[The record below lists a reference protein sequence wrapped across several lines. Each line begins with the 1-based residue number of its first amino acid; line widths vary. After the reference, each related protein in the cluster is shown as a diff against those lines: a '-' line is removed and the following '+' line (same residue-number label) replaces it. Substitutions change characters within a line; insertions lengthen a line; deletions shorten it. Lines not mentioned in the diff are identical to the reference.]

1 MKKLSQKITVIFSL
15 VLVIFF
21 VFIFVITNYQNT
33 NIATNL
39 TQSLSKE
46 IIKSR
51 AEQISTYLEGVK
63 TDLRKYVDASWLMQD
78 AAILEDW
85 GMIEYEFEDTL
96 KNNEERFYDVF
107 ITGKDKTGWSVIDGE
122 KDFSEKPFYKEIV
135 ESGKDF
141 YISDL
146 TKNDR
151 DEEGFY
157 VVLSLKDVQEGTQKL
172 LGSYGVFIKFDPI
185 ENILKEISIDGKG
198 FGTIINREGK
208 IMYKN
213 SEQKIDLNSKV
224 VDQIYKNN
232 YDLVYSGDKVLI
244 HGNINNTPNWK
255 LVLSIDKSILFNDVN
270 KLTNILVYTFLIAV
284 ILFIFIS
291 IVVSR
296 VISSP
301 LTVISKNIHEFKNG
315 YLQTNFLV
323 KSKDETGKI
332 ASELQDMG
340 KTLSKNIK
348 QIKIVSNDIKNN
360 SNEFHSIS
368 KTLKSNSTTI
378 TEESEKISETISE
391 FKNSIEEL
399 KENSYDIL
407 RSSDEL
413 ESFSK
418 DLKSY
423 SEKVGE
429 LSDKGEINLQ
439 ETFSMSQE
447 AVKEIK
453 ITSESVN
460 ELINHALEIENILN
474 TINTITEQTNLLSLN
489 ASIEAAR
496 AGEAGK
502 GFSVVAGEIRKLA
515 DQSKK
520 ATEEISN
527 ILKDVKDYS
536 KDSKQATEKSQKVI
550 QNSSN
555 NLEKAQKNFQEISSE
570 VKLLDDM
577 IAKMKD
583 ISISQND
590 KSISLK
596 EITEK
601 IYEETDYLKK
611 EIDRIHEISKEEK
624 NLSHK
629 INEDSAKLLEISEN
643 LKSITDIYKI

>member
-33 NIATNL
+33 SIATNL

-51 AEQISTYLEGVK
+51 AEQISTYLEGIK
-63 TDLRKYVDASWLMQD
+63 IDLRKYVDASWLMQD

-85 GMIEYEFEDTL
+85 GMIEYEFEETL

-107 ITGKDKTGWSVIDGE
+107 ITGKEKTGWSVVDGE

-157 VVLSLKDVQEGTQKL
+157 IVLSLKDVQEGTQKL

-198 FGTIINREGK
+198 SGTIINREGK

-213 SEQKIDLNSKV
+213 SEQKIDLNSKI

-232 YDLVYSGDKVLI
+232 HDLVYSEDKVLI

-255 LVLSIDKSILFNDVN
+255 LVLSIDKNILFNDVN
-270 KLTNILVYTFLIAV
+270 ELTDILIYTFLIAI
-284 ILFIFIS
+284 ILFIIISVIVSKFIS
-291 IVVSR
+291 A
-296 VISSP
+296 P
-301 LTVISKNIHEFKNG
+301 LTTISKNIHEFKNG
-315 YLQTNFLV
+315 NLKTNFLV

-332 ASELQDMG
+332 ATELQDMG
-340 KTLSKNIK
+340 KTLTENIKNIK
-348 QIKIVSNDIKNN
+348 IITTEIKNN
-360 SNEFHSIS
+360 SNDFHDISKSLKTNSSTITQESESIS
-368 KTLKSNSTTI
+368 K
-378 TEESEKISETISE
+378 KILE
-391 FKNSIEEL
+391 FKNSIEDL
-399 KENSYDIL
+399 KYN
-407 RSSDEL
+407 SDEILKSSNVL

-418 DLKSY
+418 ELKDY

-429 LSDKGEINLQ
+429 LSDKGEMNLK
-439 ETFSMSQE
+439 ETVSFSQE
-447 AVKEIK
+447 AVEDIK
-453 ITSESVN
+453 LSSESVN

-536 KDSKQATEKSQKVI
+536 KDSKKATEKSQNAI
-550 QNSSN
+550 QKSSD
-555 NLEKAQKNFQEISSE
+555 NLNKAQKHFKEISSE
-570 VKLLDDM
+570 VKLLDNM

-583 ISISQND
+583 ISVSQND

-611 EIDRIHEISKEEK
+611 EIDNIHEISKDEK
-624 NLSHK
+624 NLSYK
-629 INEDSAKLLEISEN
+629 INEDSAELLEISKK
-643 LKSITDIYKI
+643 LKDITDIYEI